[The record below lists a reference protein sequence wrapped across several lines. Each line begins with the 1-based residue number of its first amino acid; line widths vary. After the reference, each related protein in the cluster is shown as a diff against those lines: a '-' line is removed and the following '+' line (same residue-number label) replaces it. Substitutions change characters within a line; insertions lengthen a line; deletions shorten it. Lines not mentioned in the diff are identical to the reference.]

1 MNHTF
6 DPTWENIYSQGAHLN
21 RYPFDAVVS
30 FVFSYRPQTQPID
43 QTHILEV
50 GCGAGNNLWFAAREG
65 FKVTGIDGS
74 ESAIAYAN
82 QRFKSEGLE
91 SDLQTANFTNL
102 PFKNENFHLVIDRCA
117 ITHTDNKGMKKAI
130 AEVHRVLKNNGHFLF
145 STFADTHSSA
155 SMGTYNNETQ
165 TVTDIKGGSLV
176 DVGQISFLSLN
187 EIKRLLSDKKWE
199 MLRAQRVETTDF
211 AHAPHQIQ
219 AEWRVIAK
227 KISN

>member
-6 DPTWENIYSQGAHLN
+6 DPTWESIYSQGSHLN

-30 FVFSYRPQTQPID
+30 FVFSYRPQNQPIE

-65 FKVTGIDGS
+65 FKVAGIDGS
-74 ESAIAYAN
+74 KTAISYAK
-82 QRFKSEGLE
+82 QRFKNENLE
-91 SDLQTANFTNL
+91 SDLQTADFTHL
-102 PFKNENFHLVIDRCA
+102 PFNNEKFHLIIDRCA
-117 ITHTDNKGMKKAI
+117 ITHSDNQGMKKAI
-130 AEVHRVLKNNGHFLF
+130 SEVHRVLKNNGHFLF
-145 STFADTHSSA
+145 STFADTHTSA
-155 SMGTYNNETQ
+155 SMGTYNYDTQ
-165 TVTDIKGGSLV
+165 TVTNIMGGSLV
-176 DVGQISFLSLN
+176 NVGQVSFLSLN
-187 EIKRLLSDKKWE
+187 EIKRLLPEKTWE
-199 MLRAQRVETTDF
+199 LISAQRVETTDF